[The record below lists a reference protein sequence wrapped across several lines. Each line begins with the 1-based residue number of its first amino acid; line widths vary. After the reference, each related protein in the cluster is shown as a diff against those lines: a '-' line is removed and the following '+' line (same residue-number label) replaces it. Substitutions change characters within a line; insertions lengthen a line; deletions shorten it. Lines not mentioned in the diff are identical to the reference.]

1 MIVNNQF
8 SKLTGIV
15 VTTVVF
21 VMNRMNKISNE
32 LNEVI
37 AA

>member
-8 SKLTGIV
+8 SKLTGFV
-15 VTTVVF
+15 VIIVVF

-32 LNEVI
+32 LNEVL

>member
-8 SKLTGIV
+8 SKLTGFV
-15 VTTVVF
+15 VKIVVF

-32 LNEVI
+32 LNEVL